1 MPEIVDE
8 KTGKRIFHE
17 NETTLKIQHAV
28 EKKFES
34 KGSFMHRD
42 LMMTSHTTQSDQPT
56 KRENHS

>member
-17 NETTLKIQHAV
+17 NETTLKVQHTV

-34 KGSFMHRD
+34 KGSFMPVSYTHLRAHE
-42 LMMTSHTTQSDQPT
+42 T
-56 KRENHS
+56 